1 MKLVHL
7 RVDDR
12 FIHGQILEA
21 WIPHTKANG
30 LIVVNDALAGDFF
43 QKTIMSMAVPDRI
56 CLKIVSVAD
65 FCALLED
72 RELRSKSVMLI
83 AASVEDV
90 HALWRQGLAIKRLN
104 LGNIAASDG
113 ARQLSFSV
121 WLKESDAAL
130 LTEMLDAGID
140 ISLQAV
146 PREREIDLKT
156 LMTAIQ

>member
-1 MKLVHL
+1 VKLVHL

-21 WIPHTKANG
+21 WIPHTKASG
-30 LIVVNDALAGDFF
+30 LVVVNDDLAEDFF

-65 FCALLED
+65 FAALLDD

-83 AASVEDV
+83 AASVADV

-121 WLKESDAAL
+121 WLKQDDIPL
-130 LTEMLDAGID
+130 LSEMLAAGVNIN
-140 ISLQAV
+140 LQAV

-156 LMTAIQ
+156 LMSALQ